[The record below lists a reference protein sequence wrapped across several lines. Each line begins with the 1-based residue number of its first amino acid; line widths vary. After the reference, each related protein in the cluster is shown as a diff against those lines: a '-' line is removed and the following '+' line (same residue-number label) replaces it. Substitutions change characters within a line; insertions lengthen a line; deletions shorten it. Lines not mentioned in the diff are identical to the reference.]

1 MPKVTEKDIKK
12 LKVVRT
18 LAGMDKIELTD
29 RIDKELRRTTEAFLP
44 QSKYS
49 ITLSAF
55 TRGELISL
63 QSLVRREELYRE
75 ETYKIIHK
83 HIVTTSLG
91 DLSLEE
97 FLVNTSFLDLD
108 TLAYL
113 MYSATFKDKGTYTF
127 NCFNPKCNEQIDIK
141 LQNNSSLIKINN
153 PDLYEEMRK
162 ESLKE
167 NIDLNMLKK
176 REDFFLNKGTYL
188 QLPDSGYFITLK
200 EPSLAE
206 DSWTLRYSKDEVLVG
221 DEGLLTALECIKEI
235 RIPIS
240 GSEEHL
246 VVEDKGDI
254 LKYVY
259 KLSFTDQ
266 KEIIDEAESIMFGN
280 LINYQINEVKCP
292 HCGEVYKD
300 LPISMSNV
308 LFYLIYTEV

>member
-1 MPKVTEKDIKK
+1 MKISEKDIRD
-12 LKVVRT
+12 LKTIKT
-18 LAGMDKIELTD
+18 LSGIDKTEIIDKINQD
-29 RIDKELRRTTEAFLP
+29 LRRTTEAFLP

-75 ETYKIIHK
+75 ETYKIIYK
-83 HIVTTSLG
+83 HIVDTSLG
-91 DLSLEE
+91 KLTLEE

-127 NCFNPKCNEQIDIK
+127 NCLNVECGAPISIQ
-141 LQNNSSLIKINN
+141 LNNSSLIKINDL
-153 PDLYEEMRK
+153 DLYENMRK
-162 ESLKE
+162 EALKE
-167 NIDLNMLKK
+167 KMDLTMLRK
-176 REDFFLNKGTYL
+176 REDFFLNNGVYIKL
-188 QLPDSGYFITLK
+188 SDSGYYITLK

-206 DSWTLRYSKDEVLVG
+206 DSWTLRYSKDETIEG
-221 DEGLLTALECIKEI
+221 DEGLLTALECVKNI

-240 GSEEHL
+240 GTEEYL
-246 VVEDKGDI
+246 MVEDKGEI
-254 LKYVY
+254 LKYIY
-259 KLSFTDQ
+259 KLSFGDQ
-266 KEIIDEAESIMFGN
+266 KELIDEAEAIMYGN
-280 LINYQINEVKCP
+280 VINYEIDKVTCP
-292 HCGEVYKD
+292 VCGETYKK

>member
-1 MPKVTEKDIKK
+1 MPKVEEKDIKK
-12 LKVVRT
+12 LKAVRA
-18 LAGMDKIELTD
+18 LAGLDKVELTD
-29 RIDKELRRTTEAFLP
+29 KINKELRRTTEAFLP

-75 ETYKIIHK
+75 ETYKIIYK
-83 HIVTTSLG
+83 HIVSTSLG
-91 DLSLEE
+91 ELTLEE

-113 MYSATFKDKGTYTF
+113 MYSATFKDRGTYTF
-127 NCFNPKCNEQIDIK
+127 NCFNSECNEPIDIQ
-141 LQNNSSLIKINN
+141 LNNSSLIKINN
-153 PDLYEEMRK
+153 PDLYESMRK
-162 ESLKE
+162 DALKE
-167 NIDLNMLKK
+167 NIDLNMLRK
-176 REDFFLNKGTYL
+176 REDFFLNKGVYL
-188 QLPDSGYFITLK
+188 QLTDSGYFVTLK

-206 DSWTLRYSKDEVLVG
+206 DSWTLRYSKEEVLSG
-221 DEGLLTALECIKEI
+221 DTGLLTALECIKEI
-235 RIPIS
+235 RIPIP
-240 GSEEHL
+240 GTDEHL
-246 VVEDKGDI
+246 IVEDKGDI

-259 KLSFTDQ
+259 KLSFGDQ
-266 KEIIDEAESIMFGN
+266 KELIDEAEEIMFGN
-280 LINYQINEVKCP
+280 VINYKIDEVKCP